1 VALGASFHFHGS
13 FPGSAKDCLASTN
26 PTLKTATD
34 AAIKSAID

>member
-13 FPGSAKDCLASTN
+13 FPGSAKEHPPTS
-26 PTLKTATD
+26 TLKNVTD